1 MFLIL
6 SVKNRKRPDQPSWP
20 EKCCRSSLWL
30 EDDVKDDVKATV
42 ASVYTVDRT
51 GAANASLLVFDAMA
65 TS

>member
-1 MFLIL
+1 MFLNL

-30 EDDVKDDVKATV
+30 EDDVKATV
-42 ASVYTVDRT
+42 ASVYTVDCT